1 MFHIRKLNNKI
12 NKLHERCLRIVYSY
26 NISSFEEPL
35 ETDNFSAPSKYSSSC
50 KWVVENSEW
59 AFTRDN
65 ERSLSIQWEYDL
77 RHKK

>member
-50 KWVVENSEW
+50 KWVVKNSEW
-59 AFTRDN
+59 AFARDN

-77 RHKK
+77 WHKK